1 MCVCLMCMQMKDRS
15 NLIFKRPIKYQR
27 SQRSTTIHHVCTDAL
42 KCPDSEAGAFGTL
55 GFLAAAAAG
64 FLSAAGFFKA
74 FIRKC
79 RSNHMC
85 LKIGQPTTNLPTWSN
100 SKWKPGSEIHLHTEI
115 KRIED
120 QMRSS
125 CLHSTKWLWLPC
137 PLPSSSTWRSLQR
150 CAWRRN
156 KRHHAQDQK
165 ALE

>member
-100 SKWKPGSEIHLHTEI
+100 SKWKPGSEIHLHTGI

-125 CLHSTKWLWLPC
+125 CLHSTKWL
-137 PLPSSSTWRSLQR
+137 
-150 CAWRRN
+150 
-156 KRHHAQDQK
+156 
-165 ALE
+165 